1 MKNVRLNTPLFRHL
15 MLILVGLFVC
25 CSLGIIQL
33 HYPRAFE
40 NDPLLTPVQVD
51 SVSGFTL
58 TLRDGRVFTVD
69 TSEESLDKIIKES
82 GYRVDLEPL
91 PQSTHS
97 IVYVKRR
104 GWICGNSWLGVI
116 HIPVIPDD
124 VPINRRKQIGTATLA
139 DQGLD

>member
-1 MKNVRLNTPLFRHL
+1 

-69 TSEESLDKIIKES
+69 TWEESLDQIIKES
-82 GYRVDLEPL
+82 GDRVDLEPL
-91 PQSTHS
+91 PQSTQS

-104 GWICGNSWLGVI
+104 GWICGNSWPGVI
-116 HIPVIPDD
+116 VSP
-124 VPINRRKQIGTATLA
+124 
-139 DQGLD
+139 